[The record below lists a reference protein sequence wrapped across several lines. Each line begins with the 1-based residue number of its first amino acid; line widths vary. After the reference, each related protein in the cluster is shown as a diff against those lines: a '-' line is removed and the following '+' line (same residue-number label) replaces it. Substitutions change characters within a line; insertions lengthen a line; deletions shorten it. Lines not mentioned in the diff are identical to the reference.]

1 MKSREAAG
9 QQHLGINADIGTP
22 LLDRLR
28 DLIRASLGD
37 LPAKVAE
44 PLADDIVR
52 RLAGALADE
61 LHGTPSADEKQRR

>member
-1 MKSREAAG
+1 M
-9 QQHLGINADIGTP
+9 NADIGTP

-44 PLADDIVR
+44 PLADDIAR
-52 RLAGALADE
+52 RLAGALANE
-61 LHGTPSADEKQRR
+61 LHGAPPADEERRR

>member
-1 MKSREAAG
+1 MNPG
-9 QQHLGINADIGTP
+9 VGTP

-28 DLIRASLGD
+28 DLIRAALGD

-61 LHGTPSADEKQRR
+61 LRGAPQADEKRR